1 MIHRRDEFRGA
12 QATID
17 KVHQLAKDGKIN
29 LFTQYQM
36 ASVKGDKNLE
46 SIDIKHDNNEIKN
59 LKTDYVLGF
68 FGLIMQ
74 LGPIANWGLNIDK
87 KTIEVD
93 TEKFETNQK
102 GIYAVGD
109 ICNYPGKLKLILSG
123 FHEGALAARA
133 CFKLARPN
141 EKYRFEF
148 TTSSKTIK
156 ERLGVKKVIELYSA
170 NTPNGKKISIMLEE
184 IGYEYKVI
192 NIDLNK
198 GDQFKPEFKKI
209 SPFSKIP
216 VIIDQDNNKNIFES
230 GAILM
235 YLAEQS
241 GKFYDTKDRL
251 EINQWLMAQMGYVGP
266 MLGQHHQFHHYN
278 PGKSQFGEERYFKI
292 SKRIYEE
299 LDERLSKSRFL
310 AGENYTIA
318 DIGTFPWI
326 ARHEWHDIGLKNYKN
341 LTRWYVEI
349 SEREAVKK
357 GFKFMNK
364 DEVPPKP

>member
-1 MIHRRDEFRGA
+1 
-12 QATID
+12 
-17 KVHQLAKDGKIN
+17 
-29 LFTQYQM
+29 
-36 ASVKGDKNLE
+36 
-46 SIDIKHDNNEIKN
+46 
-59 LKTDYVLGF
+59 
-68 FGLIMQ
+68 
-74 LGPIANWGLNIDK
+74 
-87 KTIEVD
+87 
-93 TEKFETNQK
+93 
-102 GIYAVGD
+102 
-109 ICNYPGKLKLILSG
+109 
-123 FHEGALAARA
+123 
-133 CFKLARPN
+133 
-141 EKYRFEF
+141 
-148 TTSSKTIK
+148 
-156 ERLGVKKVIELYSA
+156 
-170 NTPNGKKISIMLEE
+170 MLEE
-184 IGYEYKVI
+184 IGYEYKVV

-216 VIIDQDNNKNIFES
+216 VIVDQDNNKNIFES

-299 LDERLSKSRFL
+299 LDERLSNSRFL

-357 GFKFMNK
+357 GFKFMNE

>member
-1 MIHRRDEFRGA
+1 
-12 QATID
+12 
-17 KVHQLAKDGKIN
+17 
-29 LFTQYQM
+29 
-36 ASVKGDKNLE
+36 
-46 SIDIKHDNNEIKN
+46 
-59 LKTDYVLGF
+59 
-68 FGLIMQ
+68 
-74 LGPIANWGLNIDK
+74 
-87 KTIEVD
+87 
-93 TEKFETNQK
+93 
-102 GIYAVGD
+102 
-109 ICNYPGKLKLILSG
+109 
-123 FHEGALAARA
+123 
-133 CFKLARPN
+133 
-141 EKYRFEF
+141 
-148 TTSSKTIK
+148 
-156 ERLGVKKVIELYSA
+156 
-170 NTPNGKKISIMLEE
+170 MLEE

-299 LDERLSKSRFL
+299 LDARLSKSRFL